1 MWYCCQRPTGYVR
14 LLVQSLAIFQ
24 RRSARHFSGVQWFLL
39 CFNTCKRHTYYASYR
54 RQCFLAKSQ
63 NQTQWAFPQE
73 SRLQPVPPS
82 TPSVNSLLLKAL
94 TRITSHKEG
103 GRRITMNPPT
113 SDGHFWSVSVHLV
126 LCFPHPCC
134 QVILVVRNCERIVI
148 WVPCS
153 QIQMNSDC
161 RQICSQSCGMQ
172 SMHLESNRRSTIL
185 SCELLWKTG
194 IKSDIICA
202 QFNSLFRPKPFG
214 VQLIYINLTVG
225 LIRTYRTVNFSE
237 TMLLW
242 VWSVTKVTKSDMNGV
257 KLNKNF
263 FCVCTKLEIYPVD
276 SV

>member
-63 NQTQWAFPQE
+63 NQTQWAFPPE

-113 SDGHFWSVSVHLV
+113 SDGHFCSVSVHLV

-185 SCELLWKTG
+185 SCELPWKTG

-202 QFNSLFRPKPFG
+202 QFNSLFRPKPLG
-214 VQLIYINLTVG
+214 VQLIYI
-225 LIRTYRTVNFSE
+225 
-237 TMLLW
+237 
-242 VWSVTKVTKSDMNGV
+242 
-257 KLNKNF
+257 
-263 FCVCTKLEIYPVD
+263 
-276 SV
+276 